1 MTKNRKSNSMSG
13 LGQQDL
19 DRQLIFTDDEDL
31 TESIMDDESLNND
44 EVNKDLIRNF
54 SGIDDNNPNINQSS
68 RNGDVCQS
76 MRFSGRPYMKDTDR
90 MSTGGN
96 DMLLGKKM
104 TMPAPSMLFYTTM
117 NQNSGTEFL
126 RASR

>member
-1 MTKNRKSNSMSG
+1 MSG
-13 LGQQDL
+13 LPQDL

-54 SGIDDNNPNINQSS
+54 SAIDENNPNINQSTQ
-68 RNGDVCQS
+68 NGDMSHS
-76 MRFSGRPYMKDTDR
+76 MRFSVQPDMKGANH

-96 DMLLGKKM
+96 DMLFAKKM
-104 TMPAPSMLFYTTM
+104 TMPAPSMLFYPTM